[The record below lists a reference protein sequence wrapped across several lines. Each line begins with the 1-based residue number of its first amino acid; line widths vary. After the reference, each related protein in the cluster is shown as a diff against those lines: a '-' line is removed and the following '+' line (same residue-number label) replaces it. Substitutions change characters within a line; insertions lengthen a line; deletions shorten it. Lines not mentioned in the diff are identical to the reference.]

1 MRVDFAAEKLTKWYV
16 IQVRTTMEDSM
27 CRQIERACQEHDK
40 AAKRKADRVGLKECF
55 NPRFRTQRKWKGEWQ
70 NVEHSLLPGC
80 VLADVKNPE
89 QLAVAIRPIR
99 DLCHLLSD
107 GETYL
112 PLDDNER
119 MWMNRKTERGNR
131 IIPMSF
137 ARKVGDRIEITDD
150 SALYGYEGIIKKV
163 DRKNSLAHIE
173 IHVGPITI
181 KTKVGLGIIPD

>member
-1 MRVDFAAEKLTKWYV
+1 MVEARDRKTAWYV
-16 IQVRTTMEDSM
+16 IQVRTGMEDAM
-27 CRQIERACQEHDK
+27 CRRIERMCLEHDET
-40 AAKRKADRVGLKECF
+40 AENRRACVGLRECF
-55 NPRFRTQRKWKGEWQ
+55 SPRRMGQRKWKGEWQ
-70 NVEHSLLPGC
+70 DVEYPLLPGY
-80 VLADVKNPE
+80 VIVDAENSDRLAE
-89 QLAVAIRPIR
+89 AIRGIR
-99 DLCHLLSD
+99 DLCKMLSD

-137 ARKVGDRIEITDD
+137 ARKVGDRIEVTDD
-150 SALYGYEGIIKKV
+150 SVLYGYEGIIKKI

-181 KTKVGLGIIPD
+181 KTKVGLGIIPA